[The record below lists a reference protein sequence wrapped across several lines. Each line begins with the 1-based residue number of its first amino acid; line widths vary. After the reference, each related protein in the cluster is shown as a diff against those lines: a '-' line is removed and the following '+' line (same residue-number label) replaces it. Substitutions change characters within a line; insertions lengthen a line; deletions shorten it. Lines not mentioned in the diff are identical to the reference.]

1 MIVLQACILVGTA
14 TCLFIVNKRYPSAI
28 SRALTLYALAH
39 VMVAVGGVTSVFL
52 EPLLLLP
59 GQIAGLGVSAVGTCL
74 YYFAF
79 RSLQERDL
87 HLRAMGALY
96 LLTLAAVLYF
106 SLARR
111 DAGMSLAAV
120 CLLGIVLNSLVTHD
134 LFRNFHGHGRGH
146 VLMGVNMA
154 IYVAALTAWTVALF
168 LQPQQAVL
176 IDSTS
181 EASSY
186 MTGMLCIT
194 AAMGPVLFL
203 LMCNDEFNTYLQS
216 MASTDPLTGVANR
229 RRLAQRAAEEIS
241 RARRSNQA
249 VTLAM
254 IDLDHFKN
262 LNDTHGHEAG
272 DRALCAVAATCVEAL
287 RGVDLVSRTG
297 GEEFVVLMPETT
309 LERGIEVAERLRHA
323 ISQIALPV
331 SGGCLTLSASFG
343 VATLRPGETSIDEM
357 LKRADQA
364 LYRSKANGRN
374 RVSSQ
379 EPAMAARTS
388 LEGGAAAAS

>member
-1 MIVLQACILVGTA
+1 
-14 TCLFIVNKRYPSAI
+14 
-28 SRALTLYALAH
+28 
-39 VMVAVGGVTSVFL
+39 
-52 EPLLLLP
+52 
-59 GQIAGLGVSAVGTCL
+59 
-74 YYFAF
+74 
-79 RSLQERDL
+79 
-87 HLRAMGALY
+87 
-96 LLTLAAVLYF
+96 
-106 SLARR
+106 
-111 DAGMSLAAV
+111 
-120 CLLGIVLNSLVTHD
+120 
-134 LFRNFHGHGRGH
+134 
-146 VLMGVNMA
+146 
-154 IYVAALTAWTVALF
+154 
-168 LQPQQAVL
+168 
-176 IDSTS
+176 
-181 EASSY
+181 
-186 MTGMLCIT
+186 
-194 AAMGPVLFL
+194 
-203 LMCNDEFNTYLQS
+203 MCNDEFNTYLQS

-287 RGVDLVSRTG
+287 RGADLVSRTG